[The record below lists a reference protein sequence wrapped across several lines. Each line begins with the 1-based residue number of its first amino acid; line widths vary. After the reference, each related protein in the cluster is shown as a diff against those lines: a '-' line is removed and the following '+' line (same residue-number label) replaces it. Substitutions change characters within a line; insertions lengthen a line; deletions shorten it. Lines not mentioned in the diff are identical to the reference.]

1 LGMGEPYPISAL
13 HGTSTGDMLDELTAV
28 LPQVTEEEEDLS
40 VKVAIVGKPNVGK
53 SSLLNR
59 LAGEERAI
67 VSPIAGTTRDATDT
81 HVDFEGTP
89 ITLIDTAGIRKR
101 GSISPG
107 VEKYSVIRTMQAI
120 ERCDVALL
128 LIDATDSISQQD
140 LHIAGFIKDA
150 WKSTVVL
157 VNKWDAIEKDNYTM
171 ETFGLNLR
179 HALDFMD
186 YVPIL
191 YISAKT
197 GQRVDQVLP
206 AVMKVQ
212 NERLARIP
220 TSQLNR
226 ILMNA
231 QDLHAPTSRT
241 GDILKIYYGTEVKT
255 NPPTFLLHVN
265 NPKLAHFS
273 YLRYLEN
280 QLREQF
286 AFTGTPVHFIMR
298 PRKR

>member
-1 LGMGEPYPISAL
+1 
-13 HGTSTGDMLDELTAV
+13 
-28 LPQVTEEEEDLS
+28 
-40 VKVAIVGKPNVGK
+40 VGKPNVGK

-81 HVDFEGTP
+81 HVVFEGTP